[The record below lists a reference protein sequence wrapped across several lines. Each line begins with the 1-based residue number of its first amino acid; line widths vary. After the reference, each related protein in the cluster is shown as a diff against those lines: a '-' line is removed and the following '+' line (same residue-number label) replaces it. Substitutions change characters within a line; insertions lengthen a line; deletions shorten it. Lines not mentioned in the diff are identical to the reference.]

1 MTLNNSTEIRAAA
14 NNSSY
19 AMRVSEVLQVQ
30 FPQASFV
37 SVDTDVA
44 TQSRTA
50 HSCDRYLQAVKTYLL
65 LTDKLT
71 INEYHPTTS
80 LRLYQVQI

>member
-1 MTLNNSTEIRAAA
+1 VP

-30 FPQASFV
+30 FSQASFV

-44 TQSRTA
+44 TKSRTA
-50 HSCDRYLQAVKTYLL
+50 HSCDRLCATQRNRNDETV
-65 LTDKLT
+65 
-71 INEYHPTTS
+71 
-80 LRLYQVQI
+80 

>member
-1 MTLNNSTEIRAAA
+1 MINMNKSTTA

-30 FPQASFV
+30 FPLASFV

-50 HSCDRYLQAVKTYLL
+50 HSCDRYVPLAK
-65 LTDKLT
+65 KLNALICWNST
-71 INEYHPTTS
+71 K
-80 LRLYQVQI
+80 

>member
-1 MTLNNSTEIRAAA
+1 MPSA

-30 FPQASFV
+30 FPQARFV
-37 SVDTDVA
+37 TVDTDVA

-50 HSCDRYLQAVKTYLL
+50 HSIDRYHKAWETAP
-65 LTDKLT
+65 TDK
-71 INEYHPTTS
+71 
-80 LRLYQVQI
+80 

>member
-1 MTLNNSTEIRAAA
+1 MTLKRNCHLKINKTTA

-30 FPQASFV
+30 FPQARFV
-37 SVDTDVA
+37 SVDTDAA

-50 HSCDRYLQAVKTYLL
+50 HSCDR
-65 LTDKLT
+65 
-71 INEYHPTTS
+71 
-80 LRLYQVQI
+80 

>member
-1 MTLNNSTEIRAAA
+1 MIKFEDKITLATNS
-14 NNSSY
+14 SSY
-19 AMRVSEVLQVQ
+19 AMLVSEVFQVQ

-50 HSCDRYLQAVKTYLL
+50 HSCKRYLQA
-65 LTDKLT
+65 
-71 INEYHPTTS
+71 
-80 LRLYQVQI
+80 

>member
-1 MTLNNSTEIRAAA
+1 MISLKSQKAAA

-37 SVDTDVA
+37 SVDIDVA

-50 HSCDRYLQAVKTYLL
+50 HSCDRYA
-65 LTDKLT
+65 
-71 INEYHPTTS
+71 S
-80 LRLYQVQI
+80 L

>member
-1 MTLNNSTEIRAAA
+1 MIVQNALRRKIKTPY

-19 AMRVSEVLQVQ
+19 AMRVLEVLQVQ
-30 FPQASFV
+30 FPQANFV

-50 HSCDRYLQAVKTYLL
+50 HSCDRSLL
-65 LTDKLT
+65 LYKTDNAT
-71 INEYHPTTS
+71 I
-80 LRLYQVQI
+80 L

>member
-1 MTLNNSTEIRAAA
+1 MNKIKKQPVP

-30 FPQASFV
+30 FSQASFV

-44 TQSRTA
+44 TKSRTA
-50 HSCDRYLQAVKTYLL
+50 HSCDRYRKYEQKILANGSLL
-65 LTDKLT
+65 MY
-71 INEYHPTTS
+71 ICTT
-80 LRLYQVQI
+80 